1 MSATS
6 QKVTYESYL
15 LSYRFLIQLNHLVAY
30 GKSQPSSLYL
40 SLQQPIATYS
50 SQAALLHINYT
61 VLKRE
66 NIAMACSL
74 LLLCE
79 SAAFTCYISMFLL
92 CYFVNGPFCKVNS

>member
-1 MSATS
+1 MNGIRGQNVSATS

-50 SQAALLHINYT
+50 SQAALLHIYSVEKGKHFYGLQPT
-61 VLKRE
+61 IIV
-66 NIAMACSL
+66 
-74 LLLCE
+74 
-79 SAAFTCYISMFLL
+79 
-92 CYFVNGPFCKVNS
+92 